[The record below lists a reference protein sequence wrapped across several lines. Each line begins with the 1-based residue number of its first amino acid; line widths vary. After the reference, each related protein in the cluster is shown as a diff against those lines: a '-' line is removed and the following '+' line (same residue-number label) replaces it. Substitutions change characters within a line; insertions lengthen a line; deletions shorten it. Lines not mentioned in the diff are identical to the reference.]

1 MQRTSTSNKIYSR
14 LKLLVEATIHSYIST
29 IHNRL
34 SHISPRHYSDFIE
47 YLCKAKECFLYKPE
61 GMREF
66 GDLVASIK
74 LGYKGKKKLGMLL
87 VGRFG

>member
-1 MQRTSTSNKIYSR
+1 
-14 LKLLVEATIHSYIST
+14 
-29 IHNRL
+29 
-34 SHISPRHYSDFIE
+34 
-47 YLCKAKECFLYKPE
+47 
-61 GMREF
+61 MREF